1 MKRFMFATIIA
12 LSLQGCSTTQKT
24 GGEGLLSVVSQ
35 NVLRIAGGRVMED
48 VDFTSVKGRRVA
60 VQLTGF
66 VEDRNR
72 GFLTNLVE
80 VEAESAG
87 AFLVR
92 SGDPEISIEV
102 AVNRA
107 GNDAGK
113 SSVPILKASRRT
125 EATVD
130 LTFTIRDAASGERLS
145 VQRYMAESK
154 YEQSKWVGIID
165 GKGAYFVRNL
175 RAEDNAGGGKLSAAK
190 ILINN
195 SEWQEVTPQ

>member
-1 MKRFMFATIIA
+1 MRRLIFAAA
-12 LSLQGCSTTQKT
+12 LAMSLQGCSTTQKT
-24 GGEGLLSVVSQ
+24 SGEGLLSVVSQ
-35 NVLRIAGGRVMED
+35 NVLRIAGSRVMED
-48 VDFTSVKGRRVA
+48 VDFTGVKGRRVA
-60 VQLTGF
+60 VELTGF

-87 AFLVR
+87 ALLVR

-130 LTFTIRDAASGERLS
+130 LTFTIRDAVSGERLS
-145 VQRYMAESK
+145 VQRSMAESK

-165 GKGAYFVRNL
+165 GKGKYFVRNL
-175 RAEDNAGGGKLSAAK
+175 HAGANTGGGIFSAAR
-190 ILINN
+190 NEMDN
-195 SEWQEVTPQ
+195 SGWQEVTPQ